1 MIDRHL
7 LPIVGTIRLRDL
19 APDDVLRLRNEILRR
34 PARRT
39 GKPRLREARYAHQVL
54 RSALTHA
61 INIGLVKL
69 NVARAVTVPAARSA
83 TPVPHDGRVLQ
94 RVRAAVRGSDIELIV
109 ETTLRTGLRR
119 EEVMALRWQDLDL
132 ERRTARI
139 AQTLQRIAG
148 RGLVIG
154 PTKTHRSERKIRL
167 DVALVAM
174 LRAHREEHDVGDG
187 APDDIHQ
194 RDLVFGRPDGR
205 PWDPDA
211 VSKRLRK
218 TLDAAGLAS
227 VKLKDLRHAFATE
240 NLAIGASVAEVQAQ
254 LGHASATTTM
264 NFYVSPNED
273 RQAAM
278 VDRFGAMLD
287 ANGEHEVDDL
297 LTDRSRAR
305 REGAA

>member
-1 MIDRHL
+1 MNSSLDRHL
-7 LPIVGTIRLRDL
+7 RY
-19 APDDVLRLRNEILRR
+19 EF
-34 PARRT
+34 ARR
-39 GKPRLREARYAHQVL
+39 GAGADRGRRGG
-54 RSALTHA
+54 RS
-61 INIGLVKL
+61 
-69 NVARAVTVPAARSA
+69 
-83 TPVPHDGRVLQ
+83 
-94 RVRAAVRGSDIELIV
+94 AAVRGSDIELIV

-139 AQTLQRIAG
+139 AQTLERIAG

-167 DVALVAM
+167 HVALVAM

-264 NFYVSPNED
+264 NFYFSPNED